1 MSSYIPV
8 IGLEIHAELLTKSK
22 YSVLVVQNSAAARTP
37 VAAQFVQVCRE
48 HCQSSTRPLYSM
60 L

>member
-22 YSVLVVQNSAAARTP
+22 VFCTWQRRIWRKPEFPLLPGMHGYARNP
-37 VAAQFVQVCRE
+37 AGY
-48 HCQSSTRPLYSM
+48 QSDSG
-60 L
+60 